1 MPMRN
6 SIYRQSERKSAIES
20 ALCERESEQGT
31 GATVGYCT
39 HLLCK
44 WQPYAEEPKALVFQH
59 VFPLSYYLWDLASI
73 VFNQEMVGCQTAV
86 ENTYAIVSP

>member
-1 MPMRN
+1 MCSETLPPTTKAEGTRRGEERGKEEKEEGHIEMPMRN

-44 WQPYAEEPKALVFQH
+44 WQPYAEEPKALVF
-59 VFPLSYYLWDLASI
+59 
-73 VFNQEMVGCQTAV
+73 
-86 ENTYAIVSP
+86 